1 MGKRLVTPSIRAAI
15 TPWEEVVLVCRK
27 CSRKLDGG
35 FGKDGDSTL
44 RTELKLALRKAGRR
58 RQVRVVETGC
68 FSICP
73 KRAVS
78 VMQGSRPGEMLVV
91 PKGTDAADVLR
102 RLDPARG
109 SPGFSVEL
117 E

>member
-1 MGKRLVTPSIRAAI
+1 MTKGPAGPGIRAAL

-35 FGKDGDSTL
+35 FGKDGEASL
-44 RTELKLALRKAGRR
+44 RQELKLALRAAGRR

-68 FSICP
+68 FSVCP

-78 VMQGSRPGEMLVV
+78 VMQGSRPGAVLVV
-91 PKGTDAADVLR
+91 PAGTEAADVLR
-102 RLDPARG
+102 RLDPHG
-109 SPGFSVEL
+109 L
-117 E
+117 